1 MKINCFTF
9 VKSID
14 VKDRIIKFMSQ
25 EGISATKFADEIG
38 VQRSS
43 ISHILSGRN
52 NPSFEFI
59 QKILSRYKSI
69 NAEWLILGTG
79 QMYKKSE
86 QMSLFNQPLISSTPQ
101 QSNLFQQP
109 TENIST
115 AEADK
120 KNIPLPEPEI
130 SSSKK
135 VDKILVFYSDKTF
148 EEFSP
153 AK

>member
-1 MKINCFTF
+1 M
-9 VKSID
+9 
-14 VKDRIIKFMSQ
+14 KDRIIKFMSQ

-43 ISHILSGRN
+43 VSHILSGRN

-59 QKILSRYKSI
+59 QKILNRYKGL

-86 QMSLFNQPLISSTPQ
+86 QMSLFNQPLTSASVQ
-101 QSNLFQQP
+101 QPNLFQQP
-109 TENIST
+109 IEKISSV
-115 AEADK
+115 EADK
-120 KNIPLPEPEI
+120 KNEPVPEPEI
-130 SSSKK
+130 SSPKK

-153 AK
+153 AKLS